1 MMMAEIS
8 DQKKLRFMANR
19 LAKEKSLYLRQ
30 HADNPVDWYPWGEEA
45 LSKAK
50 DENKPLLVS
59 IGYSSC
65 HWCHVMA
72 HESFENDYI
81 ANLMNEH
88 FVCIKVDREERPDV
102 DQIYMEAV
110 QMITNHGGWPL
121 NVFCFPDGR
130 PFFGGTYF
138 PPDDRGQGLVPWPQ
152 LIMRV
157 AEFYKNKNHELEENA
172 DNIIKNMAGS
182 NIPGGDNDG
191 HLDNQQLLTAAEI
204 ICNLHDDEWGG
215 FGQAPK
221 FPPSMALNFLLELR
235 LSSACEEQR
244 PSLARRIDEVIVRTL
259 SAMVQGGVYD
269 QVGGGFARYSV
280 DRSWLIPH
288 FEKMLYDNGLLLDIY
303 TKGWMRY
310 RQPIFKAVVE
320 ETVSWL
326 TREMLAPNGG
336 FYSSIDADSEGEEG
350 KYYVWTPG
358 EIESILGPNDSK
370 QFCEAYSITE
380 SGNFEHQT
388 SNPALSTTEFNIRQA
403 LLPMREKLL
412 QKRSSRV
419 PPAKDTKQLVAWNS
433 LVIRGLAEAAFA
445 FGRKDWLEY
454 AVRAANWIWE
464 TQRFDDH
471 RLHALYYEDSGPGV
485 NAYLDDYAFY
495 AEALLTI
502 GSKIDWLESGAS
514 KIFMQRAIATTDIV
528 FEHFSDPSGQHG
540 FYFTSDDHEKLVS
553 RKKEWWDNAIP
564 AGNSSLIHVM
574 ASLYAITGENKY
586 REELDTL
593 RRAYSTFVEQIPNGI
608 PHALA
613 GLTSDAVGIAVIK
626 VKGNQNLDL
635 LQEKLANKPWR
646 RVFLQF
652 SDDPAQPEGYQ
663 LCVGSQCL
671 KAEVDPAAIIEKL

>member
-1 MMMAEIS
+1 
-8 DQKKLRFMANR
+8 MANR
-19 LAKEKSLYLRQ
+19 LSKEKSLYLRQ

-45 LSKAK
+45 LEKAK
-50 DENKPLLVS
+50 TDDKPLLVS

-81 ANLMNEH
+81 AKLMNDH
-88 FVCIKVDREERPDV
+88 YICIKVDREERPDV
-102 DQIYMEAV
+102 DQIYMDAV

-138 PPDDRGQGLVPWPQ
+138 PPEDRGQGLVPWPQ

-157 AEFYKNKNHELEENA
+157 ADFYKQKREELEENA
-172 DNIIKNMAGS
+172 DNIVQNMLGS
-182 NIPGGDNDG
+182 NIPVNESEGP
-191 HLDNQQLLTAAEI
+191 LDNQLLLTAAEV
-204 ICNLHDDEWGG
+204 ICKAHDDEWGG

-244 PSLARRIDEVIVRTL
+244 PSLARRIDEVAIRTL
-259 SAMVQGGVYD
+259 SAMAQGGLYD

-280 DRSWLIPH
+280 DRFWLIPH

-320 ETVSWL
+320 ETVNWL
-326 TREMLAPNGG
+326 LRDMHAPNGG

-358 EIESILGPNDSK
+358 EIESLLGQDDGK
-370 QFCEAYSITE
+370 LFCETYSITE
-380 SGNFEHQT
+380 KGNFEHHT
-388 SNPALSTTEFNIRQA
+388 SNPALSTSDFNR
-403 LLPMREKLL
+403 REELCSQRKILL
-412 QKRSSRV
+412 QQRLTRV
-419 PPAKDTKQLVAWNS
+419 HPAKDTKQLVAWNS
-433 LVIRGLAEAAFA
+433 LVIRGMAEAAFA
-445 FGRKDWLEY
+445 FGRKEWLEY
-454 AVRAANWIWE
+454 AKRAANWIWE
-464 TQRFDDH
+464 TQLFDDH
-471 RLHALYYEDSGPGV
+471 RLHALCYEDNIPGL

-495 AEALLTI
+495 AEALLTL
-502 GSKIDWLESGAS
+502 GSKIDWLETGTSS
-514 KIFMQRAIATTDIV
+514 LFIQRAIAIV
-528 FEHFSDPSGQHG
+528 DAVFAHFSDPSGQFG
-540 FYFTSDDHEKLVS
+540 FYFTSDDHEKLVN

-564 AGNSSLIHVM
+564 AGNSSLIHVL
-574 ASLYAITGENKY
+574 ASLYAITGESKY
-586 REELDTL
+586 RENSDTL
-593 RRAYSTFVEQIPNGI
+593 RKAYSTFVQQIPNGI

-613 GLTSDAVGIAVIK
+613 GITSDAVGIAVIK
-626 VKGNQNLDL
+626 IKGISNLDL
-635 LQEKLANKPWR
+635 LQENLAEKPWR
-646 RVFLQF
+646 RVFLL
-652 SDDPAQPEGYQ
+652 STDDPDQPDGYQ

-671 KAEVDPAAIIEKL
+671 EAEVDPAALVTKL